1 MTRLQAQG
9 CCLLRMGKACPRL
22 TSHMNFSIALYYRL
36 PYDALSHR
44 RCISRSPSASEDCTG
59 DDCIVKIEE

>member
-1 MTRLQAQG
+1 
-9 CCLLRMGKACPRL
+9 MGKACPRL
-22 TSHMNFSIALYYRL
+22 TSHMDASIALYYSL
-36 PYDALSHR
+36 PYDALSHC